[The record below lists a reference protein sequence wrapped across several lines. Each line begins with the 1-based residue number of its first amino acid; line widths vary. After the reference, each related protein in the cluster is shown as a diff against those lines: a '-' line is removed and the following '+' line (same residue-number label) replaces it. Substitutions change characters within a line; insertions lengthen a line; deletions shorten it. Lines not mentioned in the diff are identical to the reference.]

1 MTSLFLGI
9 ASYLDFC
16 RYWRQKREKWKERQP
31 RHLYEHNWAFSKKWF
46 HLNRRFRSRWN
57 RRPRYFSRQK
67 WQRISGD
74 GSYSASGD
82 ASNFFCQIGTI
93 SMETFVTICWWGVE
107 RRRTFTS
114 KDLWNCARA
123 TALSGKGEEGTLLNP
138 LPLVPRLIGSR
149 LTLLAQTSLS
159 LVTIFYVNT
168 SLDARTKRR
177 EWFLQRKKTSGRAAG
192 EGLAWENTTLEKK
205 LDRFARKVNCTK

>member
-16 RYWRQKREKWKERQP
+16 RYWRQKRKERRKRQP
-31 RHLYEHNWAFSKKWF
+31 ESLYEPNWPFSQKWF
-46 HLNRRFRSRWN
+46 HLNRRFRSRGN

-74 GSYSASGD
+74 GSYSTSGD
-82 ASNFFCQIGTI
+82 ASNFFRSIGTI

-107 RRRTFTS
+107 RRTS
-114 KDLWNCARA
+114 QDIWNCARA

-168 SLDARTKRR
+168 SLDAGNQKA
-177 EWFLQRKKTSGRAAG
+177 WVIFAKKWPCGAAG
-192 EGLAWENTTLEKK
+192 ERLAWENTTLEKK
-205 LDRFARKVNCTK
+205 LDRTKRKVNCTK